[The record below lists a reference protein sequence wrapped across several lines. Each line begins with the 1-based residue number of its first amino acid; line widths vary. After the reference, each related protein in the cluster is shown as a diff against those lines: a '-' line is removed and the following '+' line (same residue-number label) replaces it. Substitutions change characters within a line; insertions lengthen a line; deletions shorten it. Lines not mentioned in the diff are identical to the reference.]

1 MEMDSSGRYLSAL
14 NDFRQARRRAK
25 LQSLI
30 AMISGKHEKLL
41 SYEEVKRRI
50 EVSGQRRQYLAN
62 IPLDSIVGS
71 VGRYLDFNK
80 KFLPLTDSD
89 AERWARVKLAQVQK
103 GLPPIEVYKIGE
115 IYFVFDGN
123 HRVSIAK
130 QMKMATIEAYV
141 SEFRTNIEIKPD
153 DDLEDLILK
162 TERAEVFDEMGLKR
176 FSPDFDF
183 KVTEPGGYKELFK
196 HISVHHYYL
205 GLEQQRDIPIEEAV
219 NSWVENVYRPVI
231 RAIRQLGIL
240 RDFPDRTETDLYLW
254 LKKHQVELA
263 GELGWNVDVSQTA
276 KDLAQ
281 RFSRTPGRVL
291 AEVWKKIIDLITP
304 DELEA
309 GPPPGEWRVNVS
321 LPRKDKL
328 FNAILVGLSGKEEN
342 WQVLDE
348 AILVA
353 RHESSVLRGLHVVAN
368 QKKLDSQKVRD
379 IRDQFYTRCSEE
391 KIKSEFAV
399 EVGQVARQIVQRAIW
414 TDLVMVHLN
423 HPPGTQP
430 QERLQS
436 GIRTILQRCSRPVLA
451 VPSVTTRLDITLLA
465 YDGSPKSEEALFL
478 SSYLGSRWDTRLV
491 VVSSI
496 EGEKTKNQNLTRARD
511 YLQKNGVKAEYVKA
525 NGPAGDA
532 ILEVARTKRA
542 NLIVMGGYGQSPL
555 INVAVGSTV
564 DQMLREFEHPI
575 LICR

>member
-1 MEMDSSGRYLSAL
+1 
-14 NDFRQARRRAK
+14 
-25 LQSLI
+25 
-30 AMISGKHEKLL
+30 
-41 SYEEVKRRI
+41 
-50 EVSGQRRQYLAN
+50 
-62 IPLDSIVGS
+62 
-71 VGRYLDFNK
+71 
-80 KFLPLTDSD
+80 
-89 AERWARVKLAQVQK
+89 
-103 GLPPIEVYKIGE
+103 
-115 IYFVFDGN
+115 
-123 HRVSIAK
+123 
-130 QMKMATIEAYV
+130 MATIEAYV

-162 TERAEVFDEMGLKR
+162 TERAEVFDEMGLMR

-205 GLEQQRDIPIEEAV
+205 GLEQQRDILIEEAV

-240 RDFPDRTETDLYLW
+240 RDFPGRTETDLYLW

-263 GELGWNVDVSQTA
+263 GALGWNVDVNQTA

-281 RFSRTPGRVL
+281 RFSRTTERVL
-291 AEVWKKIIDLITP
+291 AEVWKKIIDLIIP

-368 QKKLDSQKVRD
+368 HKKLDSQKVRD
-379 IRDQFYTRCSEE
+379 IRDRFYTHCSEE
-391 KIKSEFAV
+391 KIKGEFAV

-423 HPPGTQP
+423 HPPGIQP

-491 VVSSI
+491 VVSST
-496 EGEKTKNQNLTRARD
+496 EGEKIKNQNRTRARD
-511 YLQKNGVKAEYVKA
+511 YLQKNGV
-525 NGPAGDA
+525 
-532 ILEVARTKRA
+532 
-542 NLIVMGGYGQSPL
+542 
-555 INVAVGSTV
+555 
-564 DQMLREFEHPI
+564 
-575 LICR
+575 

>member
-1 MEMDSSGRYLSAL
+1 MENNRAGSYLSAL

-30 AMISGKHEKLL
+30 AVISGKHEKLL
-41 SYEEVKRRI
+41 SYEEVKRGI
-50 EVSGQRRQYLAN
+50 KVSGQRRHYLAE

-80 KFLPLTDSD
+80 KFLPLTDSG

-115 IYFVFDGN
+115 IYFVIDGN
-123 HRVSIAK
+123 HRVSVAK

-153 DDLEDLILK
+153 DDLEDLIIK
-162 TERAEVFDEMGLKR
+162 SERAELFDEMGLER

-183 KVTEPGGYKELFK
+183 KVTEPGGYKELFE

-219 NSWVENVYRPVI
+219 NSWMENVYCPVI

-240 RDFPDRTETDLYLW
+240 RDFPGRTETDLYLW
-254 LKKHQVELA
+254 LTKHQVELA
-263 GELGWNVDVSQTA
+263 GALGWNIDVNQTA
-276 KDLAQ
+276 KDLAR
-281 RFSRTPGRVL
+281 RFNRTPGRVL
-291 AEVWKKIIDLITP
+291 AEVWEKIVDLVTP

-309 GPPPGEWRVNVS
+309 GPPPGEWRINVS

-353 RHESSVLRGLHVVAN
+353 RHESSVLRGLHVVTN
-368 QKKLDSQKVRD
+368 QKKLDSQKVKD

-391 KIKSEFAV
+391 KIKGEFAV
-399 EVGQVARQIVQRAIW
+399 EVGQVARQIVQRAI
-414 TDLVMVHLN
+414 
-423 HPPGTQP
+423 
-430 QERLQS
+430 
-436 GIRTILQRCSRPVLA
+436 
-451 VPSVTTRLDITLLA
+451 
-465 YDGSPKSEEALFL
+465 
-478 SSYLGSRWDTRLV
+478 
-491 VVSSI
+491 
-496 EGEKTKNQNLTRARD
+496 
-511 YLQKNGVKAEYVKA
+511 
-525 NGPAGDA
+525 
-532 ILEVARTKRA
+532 
-542 NLIVMGGYGQSPL
+542 
-555 INVAVGSTV
+555 
-564 DQMLREFEHPI
+564 
-575 LICR
+575 